1 MILIVRLYMVLYVS
15 DNMIKILNYLMN
27 EIVKMDFVMFIIIF
41 YVLMIFIV
49 IGREK

>member
-27 EIVKMDFVMFIIIF
+27 EIVKMDFGMFIIIF